1 MLWTRQLCCTC
12 NLTFAGAAARVG
24 WDLAVVAA
32 AGASTLDPGPN
43 CIRANRA
50 GCALGHALG
59 ADRDGGSSLVL
70 IARAPISRNLLHPR
84 GLLVEVTRGR
94 ELDWAPL
101 RICGRGAE
109 AYRL

>member
-12 NLTFAGAAARVG
+12 NLAFAGTAARVG

-32 AGASTLDPGPN
+32 AGASALGPGPN

-50 GCALGHALG
+50 GCALSHPRG

-70 IARAPISRNLLHPR
+70 IARAPISRHQFRRR
-84 GLLVEVTRGR
+84 GLFVEVTRGR
-94 ELDWAPL
+94 ELDWVAL
-101 RICGRGAE
+101 GICGR
-109 AYRL
+109 